1 MLRVVLP
8 FATRSSVPPVSIS
21 VDVPVGIEVSVDI
34 DVNVAVPPAGVAPC
48 ITPCGTYG
56 DARGEGKYGS
66 SRYISRRVIVV
77 GRIGRIPPRSVYHG
91 GIINRHVDYLR
102 AGRLDLDDC
111 FLDDDNLLF
120 RRLEVAR
127 SLSFCTKTLD
137 GVQDIFLL
145 REEGI
150 SQFLC
155 PVEFLAHHVED
166 LRKIHQGFHARIP
179 FLFLQGRSQGVPF

>member
-8 FATRSSVPPVSIS
+8 FAARSPVPPVSIS

-34 DVNVAVPPAGVAPC
+34 DVNVATPPVRAPPR
-48 ITPCGTYG
+48 ITPCGAYG
-56 DARGEGKYGS
+56 DARGKGKRGS
-66 SRYISRRVIVV
+66 NRYVLRRIIVIR
-77 GRIGRIPPRSVYHG
+77 RIRRIPPRSVYHG

-111 FLDDDNLLF
+111 FLDDNNLLL

-127 SLSFCTKTLD
+127 SLSFCAKTLD
-137 GVQDIFLL
+137 GVHDIFLL

-150 SQFLC
+150 AQLLC

-179 FLFLQGRSQGVPF
+179 VLFL